1 MIDSVCRSSISLS
14 AAVELVTAVTV
25 EARASGHAISV
36 AVVDEAG
43 DIIVLA
49 RMDDAL
55 RPTVEM
61 ARDKARTAALMRRD
75 TTDFATHI
83 ASRSD
88 LRDGLS
94 STDDLTTFPG
104 GLPVRK
110 DGVVIGGIGVS
121 GAPPEADIALG
132 QSALAALSGARPS

>member
-1 MIDSVCRSSISLS
+1 MIDSVCRSSLRLS
-14 AAVELVTAVTV
+14 AAVELVTAVTAA
-25 EARASGHAISV
+25 ARASSHAVSV

-43 DIIVLA
+43 DIIALA

-55 RPTVEM
+55 RPTTDM
-61 ARDKARTAALMRRD
+61 ARDKARTAALMRRA
-75 TTDFATHI
+75 TTDFAADI

-94 STDDLTTFPG
+94 STGGLTTFPG
-104 GLPVRK
+104 GLPVLK
-110 DGVVIGGIGVS
+110 DGAVIGGLGVS

-132 QSALAALSGARPS
+132 QSALACLNSADPS